1 MTKQLIGIGM
11 AIMTTLLALV
21 LLWQFRTVVVYVL
34 VSLAFAAAVRPFV
47 HYQATQS
54 RVRRLALGALALL
67 VLGAFLSLLF
77 LGIGSAIRDIQELA
91 EQVSNQNAWR
101 QPAWLQGS
109 ALQQFL
115 DERLPPPSEIFSA
128 LIGEQGQLVLPAI
141 LGFTQGIF
149 SLLSAGLI
157 ILFLSLYWS
166 VDQIHF
172 ERLWLS
178 LLPPGQRQS
187 MRAMWR
193 AIELDVGAY
202 VRSEVGQSILAA
214 LLLSLGYWLLG
225 SPYPI
230 LLALI
235 GALAWLIPVVGVILA
250 VLAPLLLGLLTG
262 VSLSLLTV
270 LYTLIVLVVLEKWVE
285 PRLANHTHTN
295 PILTLI
301 ILMALADVYGV
312 LGMIV
317 APPLSAACQILW
329 NHLISRRTAAAIL
342 VSDLQERQQRVWH
355 TIEAMAEPPRLA
367 VSSLERLTKLLADA
381 EPILNA
387 AAEPEGLLLPESPPP
402 LSHQAG
408 FQEPV

>member
-1 MTKQLIGIGM
+1 MTKQLIGIGT
-11 AIMTTLLALV
+11 AIMTTLLALI
-21 LLWQFRTVVVYVL
+21 LFWQFRTVVVYVL

-47 HYQATQS
+47 KYQATQG
-54 RVRRLALGALALL
+54 RVRRLALIALYLVALGGFAL
-67 VLGAFLSLLF
+67 LLF
-77 LGIGSAIRDIQELA
+77 LSVSSAIRDIQELA
-91 EQVSNQNAWR
+91 EQVSVQNAWR

-109 ALQQFL
+109 ALQQLL
-115 DERLPPPSEIFSA
+115 DERLPPPSELFAAIT
-128 LIGEQGQLVLPAI
+128 GEQGQLVLPVV

-149 SLLSAGLI
+149 SIISGGLI
-157 ILFLSLYWS
+157 VLFLSLYWS
-166 VDQIHF
+166 IDQIHF

-187 MRAMWR
+187 MRTMWR

-214 LLLSLGYWLLG
+214 FLLSLGYWLLG
-225 SPYPI
+225 SPYPM

-270 LYTLIVLVVLEKWVE
+270 LYTLVVLVVLEKWVE

-295 PILTLI
+295 PILTLV
-301 ILMALADVYGV
+301 ILMALADAYGV

-317 APPLSAACQILW
+317 APPLSAAFQILW
-329 NHLISRRTAAAIL
+329 DHLISRRTAATVL
-342 VSDLQERQQRVWH
+342 VSDLQERQQQVWQ
-355 TIEAMAEPPRLA
+355 TIQAMVEPPPLA

-381 EPILNA
+381 EPILTA
-387 AAEPEGLLLPESPPP
+387 AAEPDGFLLPEPSRP
-402 LSHQAG
+402 LSNQAR
-408 FQEPV
+408 F

>member
-1 MTKQLIGIGM
+1 MTKQLIGIGT

-47 HYQATQS
+47 NYQATQG
-54 RVRRLALGALALL
+54 RVRRLVLSALSLLALGGFL
-67 VLGAFLSLLF
+67 VLLFLSLS
-77 LGIGSAIRDIQELA
+77 SAIRDIQELA
-91 EQVSNQNAWR
+91 EQVSIQNAWR
-101 QPAWLQGS
+101 QPAWLQGGV
-109 ALQQFL
+109 LQQLL
-115 DERLPPPSEIFSA
+115 DERLPPPSEIFTA
-128 LIGEQGQLVLPAI
+128 IIGEQGQLVLPVI

-149 SLLSAGLI
+149 SLLSGGLI
-157 ILFLSLYWS
+157 VLFLSLYWS
-166 VDQIHF
+166 IDQIHF

-187 MRAMWR
+187 MRTMWR

-202 VRSEVGQSILAA
+202 IRSEVGQSILAA

-225 SPYPI
+225 SPYPM

-235 GALAWLIPVVGVILA
+235 GALVWLIPVVGVILA
-250 VLAPLLLGLLTG
+250 LLAPLLLGLLTG

-270 LYTLIVLVVLEKWVE
+270 LYTLVVLVVLEKWVE

-329 NHLISRRTAAAIL
+329 DHLINRRTGAAIL
-342 VSDLQERQQRVWH
+342 VSDLRERQQQVWH
-355 TIEAMAEPPRLA
+355 TIQALVEPPPLA
-367 VSSLERLTKLLADA
+367 VSSLERLTKLLTDA

-387 AAEPEGLLLPESPPP
+387 AAEPDGFLLPEPSAPF
-402 LSHQAG
+402 SNQAG
-408 FQEPV
+408 F